1 MAMQMHLGERARA
14 SVSCYERG
22 HQRQSESIR
31 GHQRQWTVSC
41 NERGH
46 QRQSDGRN
54 CQTNTAPHDERCNQR
69 QSEAIRWTKLTL
81 ANALA
86 SAPACPS

>member
-14 SVSCYERG
+14 SVSC
-22 HQRQSESIR
+22 
-31 GHQRQWTVSC
+31 

-54 CQTNTAPHDERCNQR
+54 SPEVIRGHQMDETHQGP
-69 QSEAIRWTKLTL
+69 SEAIRWTKLIRGHQRSSEVIRWTKLTL

-86 SAPACPS
+86 SGPACPS